1 MTLGKEFALL
11 FSVMFLPGMLT
22 QAGAVDPSSWNGVY
36 FHLTLLAIAV
46 PQILLLVYVT
56 ELRTPGF
63 GRRLGWHAPRPADVV
78 TLAMTVA
85 LLFAALSILTVVGS
99 LMPERSVLWEPT
111 VKWSFTR
118 NELLPLV
125 IVTSMA
131 VGYREEIFYRAYLFV
146 RGEEVNLHPAAV
158 VGGSSVLFAAG
169 HLYQGWAGF
178 IIALVIGA
186 TFGAI
191 FAWRRSLHA
200 VAMAHGLYNI
210 LVLLTGTSV

>member
-1 MTLGKEFALL
+1 
-11 FSVMFLPGMLT
+11 MFLPGMLT
-22 QAGAVDPSSWNGVY
+22 QVGAVDPSSWNGVY

-46 PQILLLVYVT
+46 PQTLLLVYVT

-78 TLAMTVA
+78 TLVMTVA

-99 LMPERSVLWEPT
+99 FTPERSALWEPT

-118 NELLPLV
+118 YELLPLV
-125 IVTSMA
+125 VVTSIA
-131 VGYREEIFYRAYLFV
+131 VGYREEIFYRAYLFA
-146 RGEEVNLHPAAV
+146 RGEEVNLHPATV

-186 TFGAI
+186 TFGAV

-200 VAMAHGLYNI
+200 IAMAHGLYNI